1 MSETTPSASPKA
13 GADGEAGPSV
23 PTHSPPRATWDVPD
37 PDVALEVRGLTRTY
51 GSIVAVDHL
60 DLTVRRGDIYGFLGP
75 NGAGKTTAMRCMLGI
90 IGRDEGTV
98 KIFGDDHLARARRS
112 LGAIIEIPAFHD
124 WTSAALNLRW
134 ACAYAGLPR
143 EQWGREVD
151 RVIERVGLKGREKD
165 RVRTYSLGM
174 KQRLGIARALLGNP
188 RLMLLDEPTNG
199 LDPKGMRE
207 VRDLIKSLALHE
219 EITIFV
225 SSHILAEVQAMATRV
240 GIIQK
245 GKLRV
250 EGDMQDLL
258 DEHQGGTRMRI
269 HSSDHAALAH
279 ALERIEGLTWTQDE
293 DTGHADVL
301 IKKGTVAALNKAL
314 VERDVPVEG
323 LVPLRSSLED
333 VFLEATR

>member
-1 MSETTPSASPKA
+1 VSEPTASPSKPEDSKGPDTTTDPPSASALA
-13 GADGEAGPSV
+13 GAQGAE
-23 PTHSPPRATWDVPD
+23 
-37 PDVALEVRGLTRTY
+37 VALAVRDLTRSY
-51 GSIVAVDHL
+51 GSLVAVDRL
-60 DLTVRRGDIYGFLGP
+60 NLTVRRGDIYGFLGP

-90 IGRDEGTV
+90 IRRDAGTV
-98 KIFGDDHLARARRS
+98 EIFGDDHLARARSS

-124 WTSAALNLRW
+124 WTTARLNLRW
-134 ACAYAGLPR
+134 ACAYAGLAR
-143 EQWGREVD
+143 STWNSEID
-151 RVIERVGLKGREKD
+151 RVIERVGLKGREND

-207 VRDLIKSLALHE
+207 VRDLIKSLALHD

-245 GKLRV
+245 GQLRL
-250 EGDMQDLL
+250 EGPMEELL
-258 DEHQGGTRMRI
+258 DKHQGGVKVQVR
-269 HSSDHAALAH
+269 SPDLAALKH
-279 ALERIEGLTWTQDE
+279 ALERIEGLSWSIDDE
-293 DTGHADVL
+293 LGAAEVL
-301 IKKGTVAALNKAL
+301 CGKMAVQELNRAL
-314 VERDVPVEG
+314 VQRDVPVAG
-323 LVPLRSSLED
+323 LIPIRSTLED